1 MLNINPTQYKV
12 AVGAGVDTHIPVTI
26 RFLILPNYEEIDDSA
41 TLPGC
46 IGELQCGE
54 VYLENGGAGCTVRQL
69 CEGMAWEQY
78 GPGGYLLGHGGMRY
92 D

>member
-1 MLNINPTQYKV
+1 MLNISPPQYDGN
-12 AVGAGVDTHIPVTI
+12 VGADVDTRIPVTI
-26 RFLILPNYEEIDDSA
+26 CFLISPNYEEIEDSA

-78 GPGGYLLGHGGMRY
+78 GPGGYLRWPWR
-92 D
+92 DEV

>member
-1 MLNINPTQYKV
+1 V
-12 AVGAGVDTHIPVTI
+12 PVTVL
-26 RFLILPNYEEIDDSA
+26 FLLSPDYKEDDKGKS
-41 TLPGC
+41 LPGC

-78 GPGGYLLGHGGMRY
+78 GPGGYLRRPWR
-92 D
+92 DEV